1 MVEPELFGH
10 SQRSL
15 WQTFLLWPSL
25 TEGCL
30 LGAHFMRDPRSDAG
44 NCSHGWLVVS
54 SGNKLQVT
62 ARSIPPRENWMLQEP
77 TSEFETTSHR
87 WAVAAANITRDRLP
101 LGSWWPSGDQQ
112 KPAQQSKCS
121 CAKTGA
127 GHCELDVF
135 YAHLI
140 FDTSRINLPWKWTGH
155 DWARF
160 SQKGVTT
167 EHQKR
172 HTTDSNKFIEFP
184 PINIKTEAPP
194 FEIHQLTGA

>member
-77 TSEFETTSHR
+77 TSEFETPATGELWLPPTSLVIGYLWVHDDPPG
-87 WAVAAANITRDRLP
+87 T
-101 LGSWWPSGDQQ
+101 QQ

-121 CAKTGA
+121 CANRCWSLRTGCFLCTPDLW
-127 GHCELDVF
+127 HIPYQSTV
-135 YAHLI
+135 
-140 FDTSRINLPWKWTGH
+140 KV
-155 DWARF
+155 DWAWLGTVLSKGSHHGTPKASYHRF
-160 SQKGVTT
+160 K
-167 EHQKR
+167 
-172 HTTDSNKFIEFP
+172 
-184 PINIKTEAPP
+184 
-194 FEIHQLTGA
+194 

>member
-121 CAKTGA
+121 CAKPVLVIANWMFSMHTWSLTHPVSIYRESGL
-127 GHCELDVF
+127 GM
-135 YAHLI
+135 
-140 FDTSRINLPWKWTGH
+140 TGH
-155 DWARF
+155 G
-160 SQKGVTT
+160 SL
-167 EHQKR
+167 KR
-172 HTTDSNKFIEFP
+172 ESPRNTKSVIP
-184 PINIKTEAPP
+184 PIQINS
-194 FEIHQLTGA
+194 LSSLR